1 MVNIWLVFV
10 PGAAATTI
18 EKIIREASTHKTMP
32 PAYREFDTS
41 RTDLYAVPA
50 KGAMNSHLL
59 LKQWHPCE
67 KEKLTTEKSKC
78 ETYPVNIFTPIAPMP
93 DWKGKSILEYISSI
107 KTDNDY
113 LFYLGPNSDSIDFQ
127 RCANQKAPNDPMT
140 GKETKDTIWE
150 EREHWSQTIMQWYVP
165 EMSEQWETANKL
177 GYICYD
183 TEEIFSNLNK
193 VIFDILYRTN
203 GAIRDEE
210 KFFNLC
216 DEWSSNQYAIWDMHD
231 RLTKYKKTIQGV
243 ELHDVS
249 LNGDMM
255 LESMI
260 QYYLREQGTE
270 LLCYGLDDFPSSAN
284 IKEYYDI

>member
-1 MVNIWLVFV
+1 M
-10 PGAAATTI
+10 
-18 EKIIREASTHKTMP
+18 
-32 PAYREFDTS
+32 
-41 RTDLYAVPA
+41 
-50 KGAMNSHLL
+50 
-59 LKQWHPCE
+59 
-67 KEKLTTEKSKC
+67 
-78 ETYPVNIFTPIAPMP
+78 
-93 DWKGKSILEYISSI
+93 
-107 KTDNDY
+107 
-113 LFYLGPNSDSIDFQ
+113 FYLGPNSDNIDFQ
-127 RCANQKAPNDPMT
+127 MCAHRKAPDFLMIDKP
-140 GKETKDTIWE
+140 KDTIWE
-150 EREHWSQTIMQWYVP
+150 EREYQSQTVMQWYVP
-165 EMSEQWETANKL
+165 QMIEQWETANKL
-177 GYICYD
+177 DYICYD
-183 TEEIFSNLNK
+183 TKEIFSNLNK

-203 GAIRDEE
+203 GAILDEE